1 MNLPQLNS
9 RLPKRALLITAGVL
23 FALSFLTSFYFNVRP
38 STNLE
43 ERRLEQ
49 YIHKLQKDYNAFTA
63 DSAMLRKLVLRR
75 ESLKEFKEI
84 AKKDYGI
91 FLFVETLNGEEDL
104 IFWNNQKSLPP
115 QADYTLK
122 DGEYFQQLS
131 NGHYLTVKRTIRLHG
146 MTNNVVAYGM
156 IPVYYDYGSTSS
168 NYLQSHFVYDKE
180 ASKRISLTT
189 QRTAYPINSLS
200 TKTLFYIAQK
210 VYTPL
215 AKNDM
220 ITATLRIMA
229 FILLLSYVHFL
240 AESITRKRG
249 AVKGVSFLVASL
261 LIIRLGIYFLPN
273 LFSFRQFQLFDPAI
287 YATNWLNR
295 SLGDLLINSIF
306 FCWVVVFTWYHMGP
320 LKRLPSFLH
329 GKRVLAAGVA
339 ALFFLILATFQF
351 ADVVRSLIADSK
363 ISFDVINFFSLDWYT
378 VIGFIVLA
386 LLSLSYYYFTRILFR
401 FIFPA
406 FEGKSILI
414 YFVLALTGLLFL
426 TFKSGNTIVLF
437 YLPVLFWL
445 IIYTLL
451 LSQEQ
456 FIINRFKIT
465 IAGML
470 FWIFVFSVSLAA
482 VILKEN
488 KDKEIIIRKAIA
500 EKVADLNEPSGE
512 KSLSIALTYLDNDFL
527 LGNFS
532 RFQNPEQNRFIRD
545 SIIRENSSGFA
556 NRYETQIYI
565 FDSFNQ
571 PVNNNEL
578 LTYAELN
585 NIYTLQSKPTEV
597 PGLYVHETSFDEFT
611 YITKREI
618 RDTGYLGSFFII
630 STPRTYSQD
639 ALYTE
644 LFRSQNERELE
655 NSRIYSDA
663 VYKYDGNK
671 RRHILVS
678 SSTKY
683 PFKIYLRPQE
693 VPKEEI
699 ERKINND
706 YDELWYKAS
715 NTKVVAVVK
724 KQDTFI
730 ESITLFSYLFCAF
743 LFLVSLLQFISILL
757 KAGDDWNALNSFWQL
772 NIRSQIHGTIIFISV
787 LSFLIIGAA
796 TISFFFARYNRNNV
810 EKLNRT
816 AGIMVEE
823 MQKREAAF
831 STFDDVLNVYDT
843 TSNKNIQDLVND
855 VSEIHLV
862 DINVY
867 DRLGNMKVSSKPE
880 VYTRGILSSK
890 MHPEAF
896 YHLDRLREVQHV
908 QEESMS
914 SLQYLSIY
922 AVLRNSNGEVDAYLH
937 IPNFL
942 SKIDVNQEIS
952 NFLVTIINLNAFIF
966 LIAGV
971 IALFITNKITKSF
984 SIIGNKMRE
993 IRLGRTNEEILWNRN
1008 DEIGDLVKQYNK
1020 MVKQLERSAEA
1031 LAKSEREGA
1040 WREMARQVAHEI
1052 KNPLTPMKLSIQ
1064 YLQKAIN
1071 NNQSNVKEL
1080 TSNVANTLVE
1090 QIDHLSKI
1098 AADFARFAN
1107 IGIRNLEYFDLHQ
1120 VIESLKDLYSS
1131 NPRVALVWNKAKS
1144 DIMMKADRTHMNR
1157 LFTNLLTNA
1166 IESCVNSEGCRIEI
1180 NETLKKSSILVQ
1192 IKDNGEGIPE
1202 EMQPKIFTP
1211 NFTTKSSGTGLGLA
1225 MCKSI
1230 VEQAGGK
1237 IWFETSEGQGTSF
1250 FVQLPVAK

>member
-23 FALSFLTSFYFNVRP
+23 IVLSFFTSFYFSESP
-38 STNLE
+38 STIYE
-43 ERRLEQ
+43 ERRLEH
-49 YIHKLQKDYNAFTA
+49 YIHKLQKDYNRFTA
-63 DSAMLRKLVLRR
+63 DSAMLRKLVLRT
-75 ESLKEFKEI
+75 ETLDEFQDI
-84 AKKDYGI
+84 AQKDYGI
-91 FLFVETLNGEEDL
+91 FLFVETLNGDEDL

-115 QADYTLK
+115 TADYSLK
-122 DGEYFQQLS
+122 DGEYFQKLS
-131 NGHYLTVKRTIRLHG
+131 NDYYLTVKKTIRLRG
-146 MTNNVVAYGM
+146 MTNNVVAYAM
-156 IPVYYDYGSTSS
+156 IPIYYDYGYSQSD
-168 NYLQSHFVYDKE
+168 YLQSHFVYDPE
-180 ASKRISLTT
+180 ARKKISISESKTP
-189 QRTAYPINSLS
+189 YPINSLS
-200 TKTLFYIAQK
+200 SKTLFYISQK

-215 AKNDM
+215 AKQDL
-220 ITATLRIMA
+220 ITACLRILA
-229 FILLLSYVHFL
+229 FVLLLSYVHFL
-240 AESITRKRG
+240 AETTIRKKG
-249 AVKGVSFLVASL
+249 TIKGVGFLILALLVIRIGLYSF
-261 LIIRLGIYFLPN
+261 PN
-273 LFSFRQFQLFDPAI
+273 LLSFRQFKLFDPTV
-287 YATNWLNR
+287 YGTNLLNR
-295 SLGDLLINSIF
+295 SLGDLLINAIF
-306 FCWVVVFTWYHMGP
+306 FCWIVLFTWYHMGP
-320 LKRLPSFLH
+320 LRRLPSFLY
-329 GKRVLAAGVA
+329 GRRVLAAGIA
-339 ALFFLILATFQF
+339 ALFFLILSTFQF
-351 ADVVRSLIADSK
+351 ANVVRSLIADSK
-363 ISFDVINFFSLDWYT
+363 ISFDVINFFSLDWFT

-406 FEGKSILI
+406 FEGRTILI
-414 YFVLALTGLLFL
+414 YFTLALTGLLFL
-426 TFKSGNTIVLF
+426 TLKSGNSIVLF
-437 YLPVLFWL
+437 HIPVLFWL

-456 FIINRFKIT
+456 FIINRFKVT

-470 FWIFVFSVSLAA
+470 FWIFIFSVSLAA
-482 VILKEN
+482 VILREN
-488 KDKEIIIRKAIA
+488 KEKEIIIRKGIA

-527 LGNFS
+527 AYNFN
-532 RFQNPEQNRFIRD
+532 RFQNPAPNRFIRD
-545 SIIRENSSGFA
+545 SIIRESSSGLA
-556 NRYETQIYI
+556 NRYETQIFV
-565 FDSFNQ
+565 FDAFNQ
-571 PVNNNEL
+571 PVNNDEL
-578 LTYAELN
+578 LSYAELN
-585 NIYTLQSKPTEV
+585 NVYTLQSKPTDV
-597 PGLYVHETSFDEFT
+597 PGLYFHETAYDEFT

-618 RDTGYLGSFFII
+618 RDSGYLGSFFII
-630 STPRTYSQD
+630 STPRRYSRD

-644 LFRSQNERELE
+644 LFRSQNESNLE
-655 NSRIYSDA
+655 SSPIYSHA
-663 VYKYDGNK
+663 IYKYDLQVRK
-671 RRHILVS
+671 HILVS

-683 PFKIYLRPQE
+683 PFRINLRPQE
-693 VPKEEI
+693 VPKEEFS
-699 ERKINND
+699 RRINND
-706 YDELWYKAS
+706 NDELWYKAS
-715 NTKVVAVVK
+715 NTKVVVVAK
-724 KQDTFI
+724 KQDTFL

-757 KAGDDWNALNSFWQL
+757 KAGEDWYAINSFWQL

-787 LSFLIIGAA
+787 LSFLIIGVA
-796 TISFFFARYNRNNV
+796 TISFFFARYNRNNI

-816 AGIMVEE
+816 AGIMVGE
-823 MQKREAAF
+823 MQKRQAIF
-831 STFDDVLNVYDT
+831 STFDDVVNLYDT
-843 TSNKNIQDLVND
+843 VSNKNVQELVNE

-867 DRLGNMKVSSKPE
+867 DKLGNMKVSSKPE

-896 YHLDRLREVQHV
+896 FHLDRLREVQHV

-922 AVLRNSNGEVDAYLH
+922 AALRNSKGEVDAYLH

-993 IRLGRTNEEILWNRN
+993 IRLGRTNEEIVWNRS
-1008 DEIGDLVKQYNK
+1008 DEIGDLVQQYNK

-1107 IGIRNLEYFDLHQ
+1107 IGNRNIEYFDLQQ
-1120 VIESLKDLYSS
+1120 VIEGLKDLYSS
-1131 NPRVALVWNKAKS
+1131 NPNVALTWNKVDGAL
-1144 DIMMKADRTHMNR
+1144 MMKADRTHMNR

-1166 IESCVNSEGCRIEI
+1166 IESCAGGDKCRIEI
-1180 NETLKKSSILVQ
+1180 NEVLKKNSVLIQ
-1192 IKDNGEGIPE
+1192 IKDNGEGIPA

-1230 VEQAGGK
+1230 VEQSGGR
-1237 IWFETSEGQGTSF
+1237 IWFETSDGEGTSF